1 MTERA
6 EHTAG
11 PWKRSDYG
19 QIVGPS
25 GRGVLF
31 RSMRI
36 ICSGSEKD
44 IAEAEAN
51 TNLIAAAPD
60 LLAALATCQK
70 ALAMMIEPKSISAT
84 SPQCAWAAAVEAET
98 KARAAISRATGEA

>member
-19 QIVGPS
+19 QIVDPDGKD
-25 GRGVLF
+25 VCF
-31 RSMRI
+31 RSVTTM
-36 ICSGSEKD
+36 CSGSEES

-51 TNLIAAAPD
+51 TDLIAAAPD
-60 LLAALATCQK
+60 LLAALK
-70 ALAMMIEPKSISAT
+70 AIQWFCDDPNGSEKGETLANGLVRLLP
-84 SPQCAWAAAVEAET
+84 AA
-98 KARAAISRATGEA
+98 RDAISRATGEA

>member
-19 QIVGPS
+19 QIVDSDGKD
-25 GRGVLF
+25 VCF
-31 RSMRI
+31 RSVTTM
-36 ICSGSEKD
+36 CSGSEES

-51 TNLIAAAPD
+51 TDLIAAAPD
-60 LLAALATCQK
+60 LLAALK
-70 ALAMMIEPKSISAT
+70 AIQWFLRRPERFGEGRDAGEWPCAIVAS
-84 SPQCAWAAAVEAET
+84 SPRRYLT
-98 KARAAISRATGEA
+98 RHR

>member
-19 QIVGPS
+19 QIVDPDGKD
-25 GRGVLF
+25 VCF
-31 RSMRI
+31 RSVTTM
-36 ICSGSEKD
+36 CSGSEES

-51 TNLIAAAPD
+51 TDLIAAAPD
-60 LLAALATCQK
+60 LLAELREARETILQLKNSRWSEC
-70 ALAMMIEPKSISAT
+70 EGSD
-84 SPQCAWAAAVEAET
+84 VEWVGDID
-98 KARAAISRATGEA
+98 AAISKATGEA